1 MIEAA
6 FQFLATSLLYIF
18 TRRSLMPARSSTRL
32 PSLISGFSMT
42 FAKDLFKRELVNG
55 A

>member
-1 MIEAA
+1 
-6 FQFLATSLLYIF
+6 
-18 TRRSLMPARSSTRL
+18 MPARSSTRL

-55 A
+55 GLMKTSAGCLRASVASTVNDL